1 MAITKDASRQ
11 YPLVAE
17 VAFAAADIPAVA
29 VYEAIDLPGGAMVT
43 GGVFEVITTDAGGGT
58 VKVQIGSTELLAA
71 TATSAASRTFI
82 TETDVITTAA
92 DTVDVEVETAV
103 LTTFAGRLIIEY
115 IIDGRANEVNP

>member
-1 MAITKDASRQ
+1 MAITKNAGRQ

-17 VAFAAADIPAVA
+17 VGFTFAEIPAVA
-29 VYEAIDLPGGAMVT
+29 IYEAIDLPAGAIVT

-58 VKVQIGSTELLAA
+58 VKVQIGSTDLLAA
-71 TATSAASRTFI
+71 TSTAAASRTFI
-82 TETDVITTAA
+82 TETDVVTTAV

-115 IIDGRANEVNP
+115 IIEDRATEVHP